1 MDLKRL
7 GTSRV
12 DPQNFEVRLWKGI
25 LGAKLFPFFGD
36 TTIFPIK
43 LESNKN
49 HEISPENVQHSQ
61 SGIIQYIKHYHHP
74 TGQCIHFIRRD
85 DCAWINALLHMDT
98 YRWPLMHSIMN
109 LSMSYEVRTT
119 FKNNKHLI
127 LFGGSVWVLV
137 LLCLKWPHRHSYSP
151 PLSLILTPN
160 LLLIRHTSCI
170 THSLTWAFKSR
181 AHNSQHFFPLSSPHP
196 WVQLE

>member
-1 MDLKRL
+1 MQNYFQFLEILRYFHQNLNRTKITKYCQRTYNTASPISFN
-7 GTSRV
+7 TSS
-12 DPQNFEVRLWKGI
+12 I
-25 LGAKLFPFFGD
+25 
-36 TTIFPIK
+36 TTIRLASAF
-43 LESNKN
+43 
-49 HEISPENVQHSQ
+49 ISYV
-61 SGIIQYIKHYHHP
+61 G
-74 TGQCIHFIRRD
+74 
-85 DCAWINALLHMDT
+85 INALLHMDT

-137 LLCLKWPHRHSYSP
+137 LLCLKRPHRHSYSP

-196 WVQLE
+196 FSSVGIIDLKSS